1 MSECSSQYRSGL
13 DRVIAKE
20 VQIPFTGPTGLIT
33 NHTGRDHQMRQN
45 LDLLLNDLRLN
56 FQLDIQKIFAPEHGF
71 RGSAAAGE
79 KVDDSK
85 DPASGLPV
93 ISLYGD
99 NKRPSAEV
107 LEGLETLIFDIQ
119 DVGVRYYTYISTLF
133 YCLEA
138 AKENDLNFVILD
150 RYNPLGRKVEGNLLD
165 ENFQS
170 FVGATSLPL
179 RHGMTVGELAIW
191 AVKTGKIE
199 GPEPG
204 DGLEVIELKNW
215 HGETCQ
221 EISEPW
227 LAPSPNIP
235 STEATML
242 YPVTAIFEGTNLS
255 EGRGTTL
262 PFQIVGAPLLNSMVL
277 TLKMRGYELPGVG
290 YRPLNFS
297 PKSSKHQ
304 GENCNGIQLFITDP
318 DKVDSLEVGLTL
330 MAEIIKLHPEEFDFF
345 KLDDNRYFIDLLLG
359 TDSYRKLLSKLIEN
373 QEFDYKKALAELK
386 EDFAEGIETFKDERE
401 KYLIY

>member
-1 MSECSSQYRSGL
+1 MDNFSSQYRSGL
-13 DRVIAKE
+13 DRVIEKE

-33 NHTGRDHQMRQN
+33 NHTGRDYQMRQN
-45 LDLLLNDLRLN
+45 LDLFLNDLRLN
-56 FQLDIQKIFAPEHGF
+56 LQLDIQKIFAPEHGF

-93 ISLYGD
+93 VSLYGD
-99 NKRPSAEV
+99 NKKPSPEV
-107 LEGLETLIFDIQ
+107 LDGLETLIFDIQ
-119 DVGVRYYTYISTLF
+119 DVGVRYYTYISTLL

-165 ENFQS
+165 QDFKS

-191 AVKTGKIE
+191 AVETGKVD
-199 GPEPG
+199 GPKPG
-204 DGLEVIELKNW
+204 NGLEVIELKNW
-215 HGETCQ
+215 QGESCQ

-227 LAPSPNIP
+227 LAPSPNLP
-235 STEATML
+235 STEATLL

-262 PFQIVGAPLLNSMVL
+262 PFQIVGAPWLNNMVL
-277 TLKMRGYELPGVG
+277 TLKMRSHELPGVG
-290 YRPLNFS
+290 YRPLDFTPN
-297 PKSSKHQ
+297 SSKYQ
-304 GENCNGIQLFITDP
+304 GENCKGIQLFVTDSE
-318 DKVDSLEVGLTL
+318 KVDSLELGLTL
-330 MAEIIKLHPEEFDFF
+330 MAEIIKLHPEEFELFR
-345 KLDDNRYFIDLLLG
+345 LDDDSYFIDLLLG
-359 TDSYRKLLSKLIEN
+359 TDSYREILNKLKDD
-373 QEFDYKKALAELK
+373 QEFDYQRAFAKLK
-386 EDFAEGIETFKDERE
+386 ENYESELEGFKKERD

>member
-33 NHTGRDHQMRQN
+33 NHTGRGHQMRQN

-107 LEGLETLIFDIQ
+107 LEGLQTLIFDIQ

-262 PFQIVGAPLLNSMVL
+262 PFQIVGAPWLNSMVL

>member
-1 MSECSSQYRSGL
+1 MSSSSNQYRSGL
-13 DRVIAKE
+13 DRVVEKE
-20 VQIPFTGPTGLIT
+20 IQIPFTGPSGLIT

-45 LDLLLNDLRLN
+45 LDLLLNDLKLN

-79 KVDDSK
+79 KIADSK

-99 NKRPSAEV
+99 NKKPSV
-107 LEGLETLIFDIQ
+107 DDLEGLETLIFDIQ

-138 AKENDLNFVILD
+138 AQENDINFVILD
-150 RYNPLGRKVEGNLLD
+150 RYNPLGRKVEGNILD
-165 ENFQS
+165 QDFKS

-179 RHGMTVGELAIW
+179 RHGMTAGELAIW
-191 AVKTGKIE
+191 AVESGKIN
-199 GPEPG
+199 GPKPG
-204 DGLEVIELKNW
+204 EGLEVIELKNW
-215 HGETCQ
+215 QGETCQ
-221 EISEPW
+221 EISQPW
-227 LAPSPNIP
+227 LAPSDNLP
-235 STEATML
+235 STEAAIL

-262 PFQIVGAPLLNSMVL
+262 PFQVVGAPWLNNLIL
-277 TLKMRGYELPGVG
+277 TLKMRSHEFPGIG
-290 YRPLNFS
+290 YRPLNFN

-304 GENCNGIQLFITDP
+304 GEICKGIQLFIKDP
-318 DKVDSLEVGLTL
+318 DKVDSVELGLTL
-330 MAEIIKLHPEEFDFF
+330 MAEIIKLHPEEFEFF
-345 KLDDNRYFIDLLLG
+345 QLDDNRYFIDLLLG
-359 TDSYRKLLSKLIEN
+359 TDKFREILNKLIDD
-373 QEFDYKKALAELK
+373 QEFNYQKALIDLKKDYEGELK
-386 EDFAEGIETFKDERE
+386 TFKEERD

>member
-1 MSECSSQYRSGL
+1 MSNSSSQYRSGL
-13 DRVIAKE
+13 DRVTEKE

-33 NHTGRDHQMRQN
+33 NHTGRDYQMRQN

-56 FQLDIQKIFAPEHGF
+56 LQLDIQKIFAPEHGF

-79 KVDDSK
+79 KVDDSR

-99 NKRPSAEV
+99 NKKPTAEV

-150 RYNPLGRKVEGNLLD
+150 RYNPLGRKVEGNLLKQG
-165 ENFQS
+165 FKS

-191 AVKTGKIE
+191 AVETGKID
-199 GPEPG
+199 GPKPG
-204 DGLEVIELKNW
+204 EGLEVIELKNW
-215 HGETCQ
+215 QGETCQ
-221 EISEPW
+221 EISQPW
-227 LAPSPNIP
+227 LAPSPSLP

-262 PFQIVGAPLLNSMVL
+262 PFQIVGAPWLNSMVL
-277 TLKMRGYELPGVG
+277 TLKMRSHESPGVG
-290 YRPLNFS
+290 YRPLNFT

-304 GENCNGIQLFITDP
+304 GENCNGVQLFITEP
-318 DKVDSLEVGLTL
+318 EKIDSVGLGLTL
-330 MAEIIKLHPEEFDFF
+330 MAEIIKLHPEEFEFF
-345 KLDDNRYFIDLLLG
+345 KLDDKRYFIDLLLG
-359 TDSYRKLLSKLIEN
+359 TDSYRKILNKLMAN
-373 QEFDYKKALAELK
+373 QEFDFQQALDDLK
-386 EDFAEGIETFKDERE
+386 EDYQGELEIFKKERDE
-401 KYLIY
+401 YLLY

>member
-1 MSECSSQYRSGL
+1 MSNSSSQYRSGL
-13 DRVIAKE
+13 DRVTGKE

-45 LDLLLNDLRLN
+45 LDLLLNDLKLN

-71 RGSAAAGE
+71 RGSGAAGE
-79 KVDDSK
+79 KITDSK

-99 NKRPSAEV
+99 NKKPSEDV
-107 LEGLETLIFDIQ
+107 LEGLETLVFDIQ

-138 AKENDLNFVILD
+138 AKEHNLNFVILD
-150 RYNPLGRKVEGNLLD
+150 RYNPLGRKIEGNLLD
-165 ENFQS
+165 QNFKS

-179 RHGMTVGELAIW
+179 RHGMTAGELAVW
-191 AVKTGKIE
+191 AVETGQID
-199 GPEPG
+199 GPKPG
-204 DGLEVIELKNW
+204 EGLEVIELKNW
-215 HGETCQ
+215 QGETCQ
-221 EISEPW
+221 EISQPW
-227 LAPSPNIP
+227 LPPSPNLP

-262 PFQIVGAPLLNSMVL
+262 PFQIVGAPWLNNMIL
-277 TLKMRGYELPGVG
+277 TLKMRSYEFPGVG
-290 YRPLNFS
+290 YRPLSFT

-304 GENCNGIQLFITDP
+304 GKNCKGIQLFITDP
-318 DKVDSLEVGLTL
+318 DKVDSLKLGLTL
-330 MAEIIKLHPEEFDFF
+330 MAEIIKLHPEEFEFF

-359 TDSYRKLLSKLIEN
+359 TDSYREILNKLMVN
-373 QEFDYKKALAELK
+373 QEFDFQQAL
-386 EDFAEGIETFKDERE
+386 DDFKDDYEEELEIFKRERD

>member
-1 MSECSSQYRSGL
+1 MSSSSNQYRSGL
-13 DRVIAKE
+13 DRVVEKE
-20 VQIPFTGPTGLIT
+20 IQIPFTGPSGLIT

-45 LDLLLNDLRLN
+45 LDLLLNDLKLN

-79 KVDDSK
+79 KIADSK

-99 NKRPSAEV
+99 NKKPSV
-107 LEGLETLIFDIQ
+107 DDLEGLETLIFDIQ

-138 AKENDLNFVILD
+138 AQENDINFVILD
-150 RYNPLGRKVEGNLLD
+150 RYNPLGRKVEGNILD
-165 ENFQS
+165 QDFKS

-179 RHGMTVGELAIW
+179 RHGMTAGELAIW
-191 AVKTGKIE
+191 AVESGKIN
-199 GPEPG
+199 GPKPG
-204 DGLEVIELKNW
+204 EGLEVIELKNW
-215 HGETCQ
+215 QGETCQ
-221 EISEPW
+221 EISQPW
-227 LAPSPNIP
+227 LAPSDNLP
-235 STEATML
+235 STEAAIL

-262 PFQIVGAPLLNSMVL
+262 PFQVVGAPWLNNLIL
-277 TLKMRGYELPGVG
+277 TLKMRSHEFPGIG
-290 YRPLNFS
+290 YRPLNFN

-304 GENCNGIQLFITDP
+304 GEICKGIQLFIKDP
-318 DKVDSLEVGLTL
+318 DKVDSVELGLTL
-330 MAEIIKLHPEEFDFF
+330 MAEIIKLHPEEFEFF
-345 KLDDNRYFIDLLLG
+345 QLDDNRYFIDLLLG
-359 TDSYRKLLSKLIEN
+359 TDKFREILNKLIDD
-373 QEFDYKKALAELK
+373 QEFNYQKALIDLKKDYEGELK
-386 EDFAEGIETFKDERE
+386 AFKEERD

>member
-1 MSECSSQYRSGL
+1 MSNCSSQYRSGL
-13 DRVIAKE
+13 DRVIEKE

-45 LDLLLNDLRLN
+45 LDLLLNDLKLN
-56 FQLDIQKIFAPEHGF
+56 LQLDIQKIFAPEHGF

-99 NKRPSAEV
+99 NKKPSAEV
-107 LEGLETLIFDIQ
+107 LEGLETLVFDIQ

-150 RYNPLGRKVEGNLLD
+150 RYNPLGRKIEGNLLD
-165 ENFQS
+165 ENFKS

-191 AVKTGKIE
+191 AVETGKID
-199 GPEPG
+199 GPKPG
-204 DGLEVIELKNW
+204 EDLEVIELKNW
-215 HGETCQ
+215 DGETCQ

-262 PFQIVGAPLLNSMVL
+262 PFQIVGAPWLNSMVL
-277 TLKMRGYELPGVG
+277 TLKMRGHEFPGVS
-290 YRPLNFS
+290 YRPLSFT

-304 GENCNGIQLFITDP
+304 GENCKGIQLFITESE
-318 DKVDSLEVGLTL
+318 KVDSLEVGLTL
-330 MAEIIKLHPEEFDFF
+330 MAEIIKLHSEEFEFF

-359 TDSYRKLLSKLIEN
+359 TDSYRELLDKLIDN
-373 QEFDYKKALAELK
+373 PEFDFKKGLNELK
-386 EDFAEGIETFKDERE
+386 KSYKEEIEAFKKERNN
-401 KYLIY
+401 YLIY

>member
-1 MSECSSQYRSGL
+1 MSNCSSQYRSGL
-13 DRVIAKE
+13 DRVIEKE

-71 RGSAAAGE
+71 RGSAATGE

-99 NKRPSAEV
+99 NKKPSSEV
-107 LEGLETLIFDIQ
+107 LEGLETLVFDIQ

-133 YCLEA
+133 YCLES

-150 RYNPLGRKVEGNLLD
+150 RYNPLGRKIEGNLLN
-165 ENFQS
+165 ENFKS

-191 AVKTGKIE
+191 AVETGKID
-199 GPEPG
+199 GPKPG
-204 DGLEVIELKNW
+204 EDLEVIELKNW
-215 HGETCQ
+215 DGETCQ

-262 PFQIVGAPLLNSMVL
+262 PFQIVGAPWLNSMVL
-277 TLKMRGYELPGVG
+277 TLKMRGHEFPGVS
-290 YRPLNFS
+290 YRPLSFT

-304 GENCNGIQLFITDP
+304 GENCKGIQLFITESE
-318 DKVDSLEVGLTL
+318 KVDSLEVGLTL
-330 MAEIIKLHPEEFDFF
+330 MAEIIKLHSEEFEFF

-359 TDSYRKLLSKLIEN
+359 TDSYRELLDKLIDN
-373 QEFDYKKALAELK
+373 PEFDFKKGLNELK
-386 EDFAEGIETFKDERE
+386 KSYKEEIEAFKKERNN
-401 KYLIY
+401 YLIY

>member
-1 MSECSSQYRSGL
+1 MSNCSSQYRSGL
-13 DRVIAKE
+13 DRVIEKE

-45 LDLLLNDLRLN
+45 LDLFLNDLKLN
-56 FQLDIQKIFAPEHGF
+56 LQLDIQKIFAPEHGF

-99 NKRPSAEV
+99 NKKPSSEV
-107 LEGLETLIFDIQ
+107 LEGLETLVFDIQ

-150 RYNPLGRKVEGNLLD
+150 RYNPLGRKVEGNLLKD
-165 ENFQS
+165 EFKS

-191 AVKTGKIE
+191 AVETGKID
-199 GPEPG
+199 GPKPG
-204 DGLEVIELKNW
+204 EGLEVIELKNW
-215 HGETCQ
+215 QGEACQ

-235 STEATML
+235 STEANTL

-262 PFQIVGAPLLNSMVL
+262 PFQVVGAPWLNNMVL
-277 TLKMRGYELPGVG
+277 TLKMRSYEFPGVS
-290 YRPLNFS
+290 YRPLSFT

-304 GENCNGIQLFITDP
+304 GENCKGIQLFITEP
-318 DKVDSLEVGLTL
+318 EKVDSLKLGLTL
-330 MAEIIKLHPEEFDFF
+330 MAEIKKLHPEEFEFF

-359 TDSYRKLLSKLIEN
+359 TDSYREVLNKLIDN
-373 QEFDYKKALAELK
+373 PEFNYQKALADLIKGYE
-386 EDFAEGIETFKDERE
+386 AEIEGFKKERE

>member
-262 PFQIVGAPLLNSMVL
+262 PFQIVGAPWLNSMVL

>member
-1 MSECSSQYRSGL
+1 MDNFSSQYRTGL
-13 DRVIAKE
+13 DRVIGKE

-33 NHTGRDHQMRQN
+33 NHTGRDYQMRQN
-45 LDLLLNDLRLN
+45 LDLFLNDLRLN
-56 FQLDIQKIFAPEHGF
+56 LQLDIQKIFAPEHGF

-93 ISLYGD
+93 FSLYGD
-99 NKRPSAEV
+99 NKKPSPEV
-107 LEGLETLIFDIQ
+107 LDGLETLVFDIQ

-165 ENFQS
+165 QDFKS

-191 AVKTGKIE
+191 AVETGKVD
-199 GPEPG
+199 GPKPG
-204 DGLEVIELKNW
+204 EGLEVIELKNW
-215 HGETCQ
+215 NGENCQ
-221 EISEPW
+221 QISVPW
-227 LAPSPNIP
+227 LAPSPNLA

-262 PFQIVGAPLLNSMVL
+262 PFQIVGAPWLNNMVL
-277 TLKMRGYELPGVG
+277 TLKMRSYELPGVS
-290 YRPLNFS
+290 YRPLKFT
-297 PKSSKHQ
+297 PKSSKYQ
-304 GENCNGIQLFITDP
+304 GESCNGLQLFITEP
-318 DKVDSLEVGLTL
+318 EKVDSLKLGLTL
-330 MAEIIKLHPEEFDFF
+330 MAEIRKLHPEEFDFF
-345 KLDDNRYFIDLLLG
+345 KLDGDRYFIDLLLG
-359 TDSYRKLLSKLIEN
+359 TDSYREILNKLKN
-373 QEFDYKKALAELK
+373 DQEFDYQRALAKLK
-386 EDFAEGIETFKDERE
+386 ENYESELEGFKKERD